1 MRSSEYVQFSLHSLH
16 KDLQPPQALEW
27 SESAGYTKKVI
38 LKKNNYSKDS
48 LTIGGFSVGHGS
60 DGRTVNGMV
69 LKAVSTAVVAT
80 AFVATAVSTT
90 ASSSHTC
97 TSHRSSSVVG
107 VQTRWSRGEGL
118 QFNIWNKRNDVK
130 KKDHVASLAAQKQEH
145 WMSLHG
151 FSLREKH
158 VARVDWGKGKQEQTL
173 FEVDKS
179 SHKISKYKY
188 QWPAR
193 PLKNHRKMA
202 TFVVT
207 IFVTFQFL
215 RSVSHPNLKWSRE
228 ISFIDL
234 DFFLGWDPNRE

>member
-1 MRSSEYVQFSLHSLH
+1 MKLFCPVKWEVVNMCNFHSVHFTKTYSHRKRWSGQKVLGTQKKWFS
-16 KDLQPPQALEW
+16 
-27 SESAGYTKKVI
+27 
-38 LKKNNYSKDS
+38 KKNNYSKDS

-130 KKDHVASLAAQKQEH
+130 KDHVASLAAQKQEH

-151 FSLREKH
+151 FFLREKH

-193 PLKNHRKMA
+193 P
-202 TFVVT
+202 
-207 IFVTFQFL
+207 
-215 RSVSHPNLKWSRE
+215 
-228 ISFIDL
+228 
-234 DFFLGWDPNRE
+234 